1 MIKKLNIPR
10 HRFDQ
15 RSWNLIK
22 IFVGIYGIKLDYS
35 AISKLHEGDIYDAVK
50 WSRTSSYMMPIEY
63 LKTRHYGTTLKNII
77 LKNIAKIWKNRQL
90 YEELETKL
98 ESNKKNYT

>member
-1 MIKKLNIPR
+1 MIKKSNTTN

-22 IFVGIYGIKLDYS
+22 LFVGIYGIKLDYS
-35 AISKLHEGDIYDAVK
+35 AISELHEGDIYDAVK

-63 LKTRHYGTTLKNII
+63 LKTRHYGTPLKNII
-77 LKNIAKIWKNRQL
+77 LKNIAKIWKNRML
-90 YEELETKL
+90 YEELEIKL
-98 ESNKKNYT
+98 ENNKKNHT